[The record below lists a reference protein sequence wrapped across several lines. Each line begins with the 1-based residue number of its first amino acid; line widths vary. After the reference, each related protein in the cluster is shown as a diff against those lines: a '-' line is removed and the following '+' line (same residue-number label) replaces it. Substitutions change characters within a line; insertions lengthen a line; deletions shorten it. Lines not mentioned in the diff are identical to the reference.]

1 VRIRVDV
8 KKRLGSRA
16 RSFGLQAAFSSE
28 EDLVVLFGPSG
39 SGKTLT
45 LHAIAGLLTP
55 DAGRI
60 EVGDEVLFD
69 SERGIDI
76 PARRRGIGYVFQDYA
91 LFPHRTV
98 RQNVGFGL
106 RGFWPRPLSLPEQHQ
121 VERLLEDFELSPLAG
136 ALPRDLSGGQ
146 RQRVALARALVRDPK
161 LLLLDEPFS
170 ALDPL
175 LRAKTRSEFL
185 RVREHF
191 RIPVVV
197 ITHDPE
203 DVDAL
208 AETLVIY
215 EAGRVRQVS
224 PLRKTE
230 REGRERV
237 GLFSRPSQAALA

>member
-1 VRIRVDV
+1 MRIRVDV
-8 KKRLGSRA
+8 EKRLAAKGRTFA
-16 RSFGLQAAFSSE
+16 LGAAFSSE

-60 EVGDEVLFD
+60 EVGGEVLFD
-69 SERGIDI
+69 SASGVNV

-106 RGFWPRPLSLPEQHQ
+106 RGLWPRALSPSDTRRVDE
-121 VERLLEDFELSPLAG
+121 LLEVFELSALAG
-136 ALPRDLSGGQ
+136 AVPRDLSGGQ

-175 LRAKTRSEFL
+175 LRARTRSEFL
-185 RVREHF
+185 KVREHF
-191 RIPVVV
+191 RVPVVV
-197 ITHDPE
+197 ITHDPD

-208 AETLVIY
+208 AETLVVY
-215 EAGRVRQVS
+215 EAGRVRQVWPRRHVAGGPES
-224 PLRKTE
+224 WAGHVPRL
-230 REGRERV
+230 V
-237 GLFSRPSQAALA
+237 AQAGA